1 MFVPVFRNID
11 GQERGGRGAQYRLQR
26 DPALKLRSMISESP
40 SGRLVAWNS
49 ELGSFLFFLSFGN
62 YYLEGLAAAG
72 LGPMSWWH
80 VYFLLFHNFF
90 WFLV

>member
-40 SGRLVAWNS
+40 SGRLVACS
-49 ELGSFLFFLSFGN
+49 LEVFSFFL
-62 YYLEGLAAAG
+62 
-72 LGPMSWWH
+72 
-80 VYFLLFHNFF
+80 
-90 WFLV
+90 LVTITWKV

>member
-1 MFVPVFRNID
+1 VFVPVFRNID

-80 VYFLLFHNFF
+80 VSFYFIIFF
-90 WFLV
+90 GS